1 MRNRIAFLPLGS
13 TAALLAALLA
23 APSSSPAKGSVPRLP
38 EGRAARPAPAI
49 GAPAEQIGSAAGM
62 PQSGKSPSGAPVLSG
77 RPATI
82 DATIDA
88 AIDATIDAAIDAG
101 LLPRAVLRSA
111 AVPSIDDQWRRTA
124 EGWERMSDWQNRRKI
139 APPPVAASIH
149 PGLVAGFQLL
159 ASLGWLWGCVRET
172 RPGSNERCPS
182 FVPHS
187 LTNRSTV
194 AARLSTSTIV
204 TKPEPAHSAVFPSSV
219 AGSCEIHSRTRS
231 TAG

>member
-38 EGRAARPAPAI
+38 DGRAARPAPAI
-49 GAPAEQIGSAAGM
+49 GAPAHQIGSAAGM
-62 PQSGKSPSGAPVLSG
+62 PQSGKSPCDAPVPLG

-82 DATIDA
+82 DATIDPA
-88 AIDATIDAAIDAG
+88 IDAAIDAG

-182 FVPHS
+182 FGPHS
-187 LTNRSTV
+187 LTSRSTV
-194 AARLSTSTIV
+194 AARLSTSTNV
-204 TKPEPAHSAVFPSSV
+204 TKPEPAHSAVFSSPV